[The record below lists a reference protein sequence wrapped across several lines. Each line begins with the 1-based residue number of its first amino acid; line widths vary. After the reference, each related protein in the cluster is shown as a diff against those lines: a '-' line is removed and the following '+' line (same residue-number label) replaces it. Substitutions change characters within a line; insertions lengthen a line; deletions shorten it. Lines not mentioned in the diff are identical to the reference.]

1 MLFRLKKLLAGDME
15 LTAIK
20 ESNFL
25 KQVTFPQV
33 SYALLPL
40 VLGEGRGRKQ
50 VMRYQGRREMGKTW
64 DNGFQND

>member
-15 LTAIK
+15 LTAII

-50 VMRYQGRREMGKTW
+50 VMR
-64 DNGFQND
+64 